1 VKRHLKPGG
10 MFSLYVPLYESDERT
25 VRSELATFFEA
36 FPNATVWANT
46 INGQGYDMVFM
57 GQVDKLRVNVDD
69 LESRLESPGYE
80 PVVESLHD
88 IGVNN
93 AIDLLATY
101 AGQKSDLGQW
111 TAGADI
117 NHDSN
122 LRLSY
127 LAGWGINSTLEDVI
141 YKRMMTYRQPPLDL
155 FTGPHMQNLLYAI
168 GSSR

>member
-1 VKRHLKPGG
+1 

-57 GQVDKLRVNVDD
+57 GQVDKLAVNLDE
-69 LESRLESPGYE
+69 LEARLERPDYAL
-80 PVVESLHD
+80 VRESLRD
-88 IGVNN
+88 IGVNST
-93 AIDLLATY
+93 IELLSTY

-117 NHDSN
+117 NHDID

-127 LAGWGINSTLEDVI
+127 LAGWGINSTLEDFI
-141 YKRMMTYRQPPLDL
+141 YKRMMSYRQPPLDL
-155 FTGPHMQNLLYAI
+155 FTGAHVQNLLYAM
-168 GSSR
+168 GNPQ